1 MKDLTPLEEMVS
13 IEKWLE
19 DLKTTPEELLK
30 DKKNEFLNKK
40 IVLEHEGRT
49 TYSGAWG
56 VPSFHS
62 VNKFYISES
71 PLDEL
76 SVKEKIKELKK
87 EEKIRLKNQRSKEHD
102 YRFQRSDDL
111 YKSWEITTLKKVLK
125 NWNKREKDSHGV
137 FGSSSHKYILYKKTF

>member
-1 MKDLTPLEEMVS
+1 MSTPEIKSIENQINELKTKLEE
-13 IEKWLE
+13 E
-19 DLKTTPEELLK
+19 
-30 DKKNEFLNKK
+30 NKK
-40 IVLEHEGRT
+40 VERETKYL
-49 TYSGAWG
+49 GAWG